1 MRFSLNWLRQWV
13 PTDLDAQ
20 SVADRL
26 TAAGLEVDEL
36 ETIGTGLEGVV
47 VGEIVECR
55 PHPDADRL
63 RVCEV
68 DFGADANLT
77 IVCGAP
83 NARTGLKAPLAT
95 VGTTLPNGLKIKPAR
110 LRGVESRGMLCSA
123 PELGLGEDASG
134 LLELPEALQ
143 AGAPLAGALG

>member
-36 ETIGTGLEGVV
+36 ETIGTDLEGVV

-63 RVCEV
+63 KVCEV
-68 DFGADANLT
+68 DYGADANLT

-83 NARTGLKAPLAT
+83 
-95 VGTTLPNGLKIKPAR
+95 
-110 LRGVESRGMLCSA
+110 
-123 PELGLGEDASG
+123 
-134 LLELPEALQ
+134 Q
-143 AGAPLAGALG
+143 